1 MARKLLWSSLL
12 LAPFTIAVDKLT
24 GAGEVTLFVLAAI
37 ALVPLAWLIG
47 ESTEH
52 AAEHTGPGIGGFLNA
67 SFGNAPELIIALLA
81 VDANLPV
88 VVRGSLAGSVISNLL
103 LVYGVTQ
110 VVGPDGAR
118 IDRRSLLVQLGL
130 VGAAV
135 VAFAVPTALGYAGAP
150 PDRHAVVVA
159 SVPVAILL
167 LVLYLAVV
175 GRNLQR
181 HREREQEH
189 ERGEPGEGTWSLT
202 RSLIA
207 LAVATGVTAWVCEI
221 LVHSLGAFA
230 KAVGLS
236 DFFIAIVVVAVVGN
250 AAEHGGAIVI
260 ARNGKMR
267 LASEIAISSSAQVA
281 LLIVPVVTLL
291 SLLSHPLALAFAWS
305 ELLAMGG
312 AAVLVAAFVQDG
324 RSVRRE
330 GWILIAAY
338 CAAVVGFLLGGGR

>member
-1 MARKLLWSSLL
+1 VGRKLLWASLL
-12 LAPFTIAVDKLT
+12 LAPATIAVDKFT
-24 GAGEVTLFVLAAI
+24 GAGDVALFVLAAI

-67 SFGNAPELIIALLA
+67 SFGNAPELIIALFA
-81 VDANLPV
+81 VGADLPV

-135 VAFAVPTALGYAGAP
+135 VAFAFPTALGYAGAP
-150 PDRHAVVVA
+150 ERHAVVVA
-159 SVPVAILL
+159 SVPVAIVLL
-167 LVLYLAVV
+167 LLYLAVV
-175 GRNLQR
+175 GRNLRR
-181 HREREQEH
+181 HRERARELE
-189 ERGEPGEGTWSLT
+189 EPGEGTWSLAT
-202 RSLIA
+202 SLTV
-207 LAVATGVTAWVCEI
+207 LAVATGATAWVCEI

-236 DFFIAIVVVAVVGN
+236 DFFIAVVVVAVVGN

-291 SLLSHPLALAFAWS
+291 SLFFSHHLALAFRWS
-305 ELLAMGG
+305 ELFAMAG
-312 AAVLVAAFVQDG
+312 AAAVATAVVWNG
-324 RSVRRE
+324 RSSRRE
-330 GWILIAAY
+330 GVFLVVAY
-338 CAAVVGFLLGGGR
+338 GAAVVGFLLGGGR

>member
-1 MARKLLWSSLL
+1 MA
-12 LAPFTIAVDKLT
+12 
-24 GAGEVTLFVLAAI
+24 LF
-37 ALVPLAWLIG
+37 ALG
-47 ESTEH
+47 
-52 AAEHTGPGIGGFLNA
+52 
-67 SFGNAPELIIALLA
+67 
-81 VDANLPV
+81 ANLPV

-135 VAFAVPTALGYAGAP
+135 VAFAFPTALGYTGAP
-150 PDRHAVVVA
+150 ERHAVVVA
-159 SVPVAILL
+159 SVPVAIVLL
-167 LVLYLAVV
+167 LLYLLVV

-181 HREREQEH
+181 HRERERE
-189 ERGEPGEGTWSLT
+189 EPGEGTWSLT
-202 RSLIA
+202 TALVT
-207 LAVATGVTAWVCEI
+207 LAVATAATAWVCEI

-236 DFFIAIVVVAVVGN
+236 DFFIAVVVVAVVGN

-291 SLLSHPLALAFAWS
+291 SLFFTHQLALAFRWT
-305 ELLAMGG
+305 ELFAMAG
-312 AAVLVAAFVQDG
+312 AAAVVTAIVWDG
-324 RSVRRE
+324 RSSRRE
-330 GWILIAAY
+330 GWFLVIAY
-338 CAAVVGFLLGGGR
+338 AATVVGFLLGGGR